1 MLFVGKWLIPGSVQE
16 EAKGSE
22 DEGMKLKSDVM
33 LSSLLCWSH
42 GGRGVWA
49 VVDSP
54 REQRAGRCADWCRTA
69 RTELGLLAKLELDLE
84 LGLGH
89 FSSTLCL
96 RTQCNM
102 GNDVYWCGV
111 VLWYGNVPQSSE

>member
-1 MLFVGKWLIPGSVQE
+1 MQE

-22 DEGMKLKSDVM
+22 DEGMKLKSDVI
-33 LSSLLCWSH
+33 
-42 GGRGVWA
+42 GRGVWA

-111 VLWYGNVPQSSE
+111 VLWYGNVPQSSK